1 MRIYFD
7 DPDKIPVNWGYGLYS
22 SPGNESWL
30 FVMHLQTLKRSL
42 KSGGSECLERGGA
55 ILFVSGSRRCG
66 YGRDEAQKLEAEYGH
81 RIHFLDATHTGERPY
96 APLRAFLRFVEQLAP
111 EEPISWEQLWTRL
124 YAPVK
129 HGLVQQLRAQR
140 ADN

>member
-7 DPDKIPVNWGYGLYS
+7 DPDKIPEGWEYELYS
-22 SPGNESWL
+22 GPGNEPWL
-30 FVMHLQTLKRSL
+30 FLMHPHTLQRSL
-42 KSGGSECLERGGA
+42 DSGGTECLERGGA

-81 RIHFLDATHTGERPY
+81 RIHFLDATHTWEHPY
-96 APLRAFLRFVEQLAP
+96 TRLRAFLRFVEQLAP
-111 EEPISWEQLWTRL
+111 GEPISWGQLWARL
-124 YAPVK
+124 YAPLEP
-129 HGLVQQLRAQR
+129 GLVQQLRAQR